1 MARYYIKNA
10 CLQRLCCG
18 DVMVT
23 KKKVIIFLVAMA
35 VASAIFTTYLFY
47 VLTKFIVH
55 SDNRYVSRFGLTNL

>member
-35 VASAIFTTYLFY
+35 IASALFMTYMFY
-47 VLTKFIVH
+47 VLAKFIAN
-55 SDNRYVSRFGLTNL
+55 SDNRYISPFGLY